1 MEESGGVPELE
12 GGVAVA
18 VEDEADVEWPLDDS
32 KLKTTSPLVF

>member
-18 VEDEADVEWPLDDS
+18 VEDEVEEEWPFDDS
-32 KLKTTSPLVF
+32 KLKTTSPFVF